1 LATNILSAQ
10 VGGTDASSDGQ
21 EFSHAAALKNN
32 SVIPTEGQRSSLAA
46 VEGPW
51 PPTFFQRRSVE
62 PTNRLMDRNLAMPQR
77 SRKLCHPDR
86 RPAPSAGR
94 SGGTLATNIL
104 SAQVG
109 GTDPSSDGQE
119 FSHAAALERNSVI
132 PTEGQRSS
140 LAAVEGPWQTIQRDG
155 PPWNEDLIQ

>member
-86 RPAPSAGR
+86 RPALFAGR

-109 GTDPSSDGQE
+109 GTAASSDGQE
-119 FSHAAALERNSVI
+119 FSHAAALKK
-132 PTEGQRSS
+132 TLSS
-140 LAAVEGPWQTIQRDG
+140 RPKASALRWPQWRDLG
-155 PPWNEDLIQ
+155 YQFSATDPHGTKT